1 MLFGFNAVTEH
12 NKTKKRGCAGFKMKT
27 AARSKCCQMKQN
39 CGIRSGAVGL
49 TTDMYQKMRH
59 ERVQNLTNAAQ
70 RAIIDMF
77 TVGSIHDASNTR

>member
-1 MLFGFNAVTEH
+1 MLFDFNTVTER

-49 TTDMYQKMRH
+49 TTDMYQKKC
-59 ERVQNLTNAAQ
+59 
-70 RAIIDMF
+70 
-77 TVGSIHDASNTR
+77 GSNGCKI

>member
-1 MLFGFNAVTEH
+1 MQLLSVIKQKTRLCKVQNENGGSVEMLSDEPQICI
-12 NKTKKRGCAGFKMKT
+12 K
-27 AARSKCCQMKQN
+27 
-39 CGIRSGAVGL
+39 
-49 TTDMYQKMRH
+49 KMRH

>member
-1 MLFGFNAVTEH
+1 MLFGFNAVTER
-12 NKTKKRGCAGFKMKT
+12 NKTKKRGCARFKMKT